1 MRASCG
7 STVKRLLR
15 AWKRDR
21 IGVLAVTCAFVA
33 AALVV
38 LPGDVRWE
46 RTFDVIDLFTNETR
60 PYTESGYR
68 SVWFSTER
76 LPAVGVFAFAA
87 VTMLL
92 LRRR

>member
-1 MRASCG
+1 MLSQL
-7 STVKRLLR
+7 KR
-15 AWKRDR
+15 AWKRDQL
-21 IGVLAVTCAFVA
+21 GVIAVVCAIVA

-38 LPGDVRWE
+38 LPDDVRWE

-60 PYTESGYR
+60 PYTESGYQ

-76 LPAVGVFAFAA
+76 LPAAGVFAFAA

>member
-1 MRASCG
+1 MLSPL
-7 STVKRLLR
+7 KR

-21 IGVLAVTCAFVA
+21 LGVLAVSCAIVA

-60 PYTESGYR
+60 PYTESGYQT
-68 SVWFSTER
+68 VWFSTER
-76 LPAVGVFAFAA
+76 LPAAGVFAFAA

>member
-1 MRASCG
+1 MMSQL
-7 STVKRLLR
+7 KR

-21 IGVLAVTCAFVA
+21 LGGLAVCCAIIA

-38 LPGDVRWE
+38 LPDDVRWE
-46 RTFDVIDLFTNETR
+46 RTFDVIDYFTNETR
-60 PYTESGYR
+60 QMTESGYR
-68 SVWFSTER
+68 SVWFGAGR
-76 LPAVGVFAFAA
+76 LPAAGVFAFAA